1 MRMAGGTLG
10 KLASLRCAAEYT
22 QVTFVSAFAREAAR
36 LGIDASVSVRHLR
49 RWESESPPPLPHPSQ
64 QAVLEA
70 MFGLPLAEMGFD
82 VPSHRYSTVERIGDD
97 GEVNRRAFVTGS
109 GVIAAVAL
117 SHQQGPRVGASEV
130 AAFRARLADL
140 YTVDHR
146 SGGIPAKARATQL
159 EQEITRV
166 LNSSVYMSRVGRD
179 LHTMLCE
186 LACHRA
192 WFGYDGGPPE
202 QARAACMEA
211 MTAAQLIDEPLLQVR
226 ALNTLSLL
234 SADTGRMWEATSA
247 VENAYSLARRAGA
260 GATVHLVISLREAS
274 AATHA
279 GDSAS
284 AGRALSRAV
293 SYQGRTDTDTD
304 VPRWARFAG
313 PVEVDYAT
321 AAYYTGRGQL
331 TRAVPFLRSAVA
343 GLGGGYTRNTAWY
356 RARLAQTL
364 FDTNEVE
371 EACHEMM
378 GVLDACNGVSSEKLR
393 RRLHAFERIAVRAD
407 VPAARDTVER
417 IRETTRGGSR

>member
-1 MRMAGGTLG
+1 MAGRTLG
-10 KLASLRCAAEYT
+10 KLAALRSAAGYT
-22 QVTFVSAFAREAAR
+22 QVTFVAALASEAAR
-36 LGIDASVSVRHLR
+36 LGIDASVSVRQLR
-49 RWESESPPPLPHPSQ
+49 RWESESPPPLPHPGQ
-64 QAVLEA
+64 QVVLEA

-97 GEVNRRAFVTGS
+97 GEVRRRAFVTGS
-109 GVIAAVAL
+109 GAIAAAAVL
-117 SHQQGPRVGASEV
+117 PNQQGPRVGASEV

-140 YTVDHR
+140 YAVDHQ
-146 SGGIPAKARATQL
+146 SGGIPAKARAARL

-234 SADTGRMWEATSA
+234 SADTGRMWEAASA

-293 SYQGRTDTDTD
+293 SYQGRTDTDAD

-321 AAYYTGRGQL
+321 AAYYTGKGQL
-331 TRAVPFLRSAVA
+331 MRAVPFLRSAVA

-378 GVLDACNGVSSEKLR
+378 GVLDACDGVSSEKLR
-393 RRLHAFERIAVRAD
+393 RRLHAFERSAVRAA

-417 IRETTRGGSR
+417 IRETALGGDR